1 LVFVTAEIGVNWDGD
16 FGLVEKMMSDAK
28 KADCNAVKFQAFD
41 ESIVKDHPE
50 KERLLK
56 TCISENNIEEINSIA
71 GKIGIEW
78 YCTPM
83 YDKAI
88 EVLEPFVK
96 RYKIRYGDSLDL
108 HDGKNSSLLTKV
120 LETGKQVIISSQK
133 NPKDLKIYKDP
144 NIKWLYVVPNY
155 PCSLKE
161 LDFTHLDDFHGYSNH
176 CLDFI
181 APLSA
186 VILGSEMIEIHVTLD
201 KNKNFIDNAVSF
213 DTNEMNELVSMIR
226 QFEKIKR

>member
-1 LVFVTAEIGVNWDGD
+1 
-16 FGLVEKMMSDAK
+16 M
-28 KADCNAVKFQAFD
+28 
-41 ESIVKDHPE
+41 
-50 KERLLK
+50 
-56 TCISENNIEEINSIA
+56 
-71 GKIGIEW
+71 
-78 YCTPM
+78 
-83 YDKAI
+83 
-88 EVLEPFVK
+88 
-96 RYKIRYGDSLDL
+96 
-108 HDGKNSSLLTKV
+108 
-120 LETGKQVIISSQK
+120 
-133 NPKDLKIYKDP
+133 KIYKDP

-226 QFEKIKR
+226 RFEKIKR